1 MQSVF
6 ELQHYCV
13 ADGDVIWDA
22 EFEDVVLVNKSMQR
36 VIDHSKLS
44 RWRLVPTS
52 PAAYKQSRV

>member
-6 ELQHYCV
+6 ELQYYCV

-36 VIDHSKLS
+36 VIDQSKVS
-44 RWRLVPTS
+44 RWKSVPTTGYRTIN
-52 PAAYKQSRV
+52 A